1 MKLNI
6 AKIEVLLAES
16 RLNKAKY
23 AERCGISRQ
32 SISTILRRGSCEP
45 VTAGKLASG
54 LGVPVTE
61 ITKE

>member
-1 MKLNI
+1 MKLNVT
-6 AKIEVLLAES
+6 KIDVLLAEN